1 MKTPG
6 FLEGALTALLAALGA
21 SVLFT
26 ALRLALAPRA
36 ALSVTIAALGLG
48 YLLYLLG
55 RSGQRAGRVLPVLL
69 WVPASLGALAL
80 WPGLVWVQAMVQ
92 LGCVW
97 AVRVWHFQRGPGA
110 ALLDLGLI
118 LTGSAAALW
127 AAVHTGS
134 LFLAV
139 WCLFLVQAPF
149 GAIPDRSGPRRDRS
163 GRGKSAGDPFEVA
176 ARAAEGA
183 LRRLCDPPA

>member
-55 RSGQRAGRVLPVLL
+55 RGGQRGGRVLPVIL
-69 WVPASLGALAL
+69 WVPASAAALAL
-80 WPGLVWVQAMVQ
+80 WPAVVVQAAVQLGLVW
-92 LGCVW
+92 L
-97 AVRVWHFQRGPGA
+97 VRVWHFQRGPGA